1 MKWRRDNRNSTAAG
15 AYFLHTENLTEIFV
29 GTSVRLVEAIH
40 ASIELI
46 GSSDRGGTMET
57 RFRRKLVLT
66 FSMILWAWFN
76 STAVAATVAEIA
88 LMKSADREKV
98 LIEGAKKEGKVV
110 FYTGL
115 IVDQVVRPVKAAFEK
130 EYPFLQVEFFRGNSD
145 RLAQKML
152 AEYQA
157 KRYEVDVV
165 SGSSAAT
172 ILLRAGVMQRFYSPP
187 IAEYPSELK
196 DANGFWGSTNVYFMT
211 LGYNTKM
218 VKASELPKTYEDL
231 LNPRWKGQMMWSTSR
246 GSGAPQFIGNILLTK
261 GEEAGKAYLQ
271 KLKQQNIAKSTA
283 SARQILDLVIAGEYP
298 MAIQIFNHH
307 AYISKKAGA
316 PVDWQPLEPV
326 TATINSIGLAKNAP
340 HPHAS
345 MLFLDFVLS
354 KKGQKV
360 FQAANY
366 LPAHPDIPALQP
378 DLKPGGGRF
387 KKANYLSPEILFDKS
402 NEWSDYFDKEF
413 LW

>member
-1 MKWRRDNRNSTAAG
+1 MKIRLQREFALA
-15 AYFLHTENLTEIFV
+15 FFMIFC
-29 GTSVRLVEAIH
+29 
-40 ASIELI
+40 
-46 GSSDRGGTMET
+46 
-57 RFRRKLVLT
+57 
-66 FSMILWAWFN
+66 AWFN
-76 STAVAATVAEIA
+76 SMAAAATVADVA
-88 LMKSADREKV
+88 LLKSADREKI
-98 LIEGAKKEGKVV
+98 LIEGAKKEGTLT

-152 AEYQA
+152 SEYQA

-187 IAEYPSELK
+187 IAEYPAELK

-218 VKASELPKTYEDL
+218 VKARELPKTYEDL
-231 LNPRWKGQMMWSTSR
+231 LDPRWKGQMMWSTSR

-271 KLKQQNIAKSTA
+271 KLKQQNVAKSTA

-413 LW
+413 LR

>member
-1 MKWRRDNRNSTAAG
+1 MAASLRRA
-15 AYFLHTENLTEIFV
+15 V
-29 GTSVRLVEAIH
+29 
-40 ASIELI
+40 
-46 GSSDRGGTMET
+46 
-57 RFRRKLVLT
+57 VLT
-66 FSMILWAWFN
+66 FVMAFYAWL
-76 STAVAATVAEIA
+76 SLPSRAATVEEIA
-88 LMKSADREKV
+88 LMKSANREKI
-98 LIEGAKKEGKVV
+98 LIEGAKKEGKVS

-115 IVDQVVRPVKAAFEK
+115 IVDQVVRPVKDAFEK
-130 EYPFLQVEFFRGNSD
+130 EYPFLQVEFFRGNAD

-157 KRYEVDVV
+157 KRYEVDIV

-172 ILLRAGVMQRFYSPP
+172 ILQRAGVMQRFYSPP
-187 IAEYPSELK
+187 IAEYPRELK
-196 DANGFWGSTNVYFMT
+196 DPNGFWGSTNVYFMT
-211 LGYNTKM
+211 LGYNIKM
-218 VKASELPKTYEDL
+218 VKANELPKSYEDL

-246 GSGAPQFIGNILLTK
+246 GSGAPQFIGNIFLTM
-261 GEEAGKAYLQ
+261 GQEAGKAYLQ
-271 KLKQQNIAKSTA
+271 KLKQQNIAKSTS

-307 AYISKKAGA
+307 AYISKTAGA

-360 FQAANY
+360 FQEANY
-366 LPAHPDIPALQP
+366 LPAHPEIPALQA

-413 LW
+413 LR